1 VITVTTG
8 RNPSQNTRKLVKE
21 LVKILPNARKLVRGK
36 MPLKQLIDNMYDSDV
51 TRLIMVY
58 RGFNCP
64 IQIEFMRRK
73 ETQLKSSNPT
83 LIVRHVRYLTESKKG
98 KRIKLQCLT
107 ITSKQDI
114 KFAELLYD
122 FLQIPIIKDDDKI
135 CEFSLN
141 VSRKENNDLILSIV
155 NLKTRRIERFEIII
169 KELKL

>member
-8 RNPSQNTRKLVKE
+8 RNPSQSTRKLTKE

-36 MPLKQLIDNMYDSDV
+36 MPLNQLVGNMHDSDI

-58 RGFNCP
+58 RGFNGP
-64 IQIEFMRRK
+64 IRIELMRRQGTRL
-73 ETQLKSSNPT
+73 ESSNPT
-83 LIVRHVRYLTESKKG
+83 LIVRHVRYFPESKKS

-114 KFAELLYD
+114 KFVKLLSD
-122 FLQIPIIKDDDKI
+122 FLQIPLIKNDDKI

-141 VSRKENNDLILSIV
+141 ISRKDNNDLMLSIV
-155 NLKTRRIERFEIII
+155 NLKTGKIERFEMII
-169 KELKL
+169 KELKW

>member
-83 LIVRHVRYLTESKKG
+83 LIVRHVRYFPESKKG

-114 KFAELLYD
+114 KFAELLSD

-141 VSRKENNDLILSIV
+141 ISRKENNDLILSIV

>member
-1 VITVTTG
+1 MITVTTG
-8 RNPSQNTRKLVKE
+8 RNPSQNTRKLAKE

-58 RGFNCP
+58 RGLNSP
-64 IQIEFMRRK
+64 IQIELIRRQ
-73 ETQLKSSNPT
+73 ETQLESSNPT
-83 LIVRHVRYLTESKKG
+83 LIVRHVRYFPKSKKG

-114 KFAELLYD
+114 KFVELLSD
-122 FLQIPIIKDDDKI
+122 FLQIPIIKNDDKI

-141 VSRKENNDLILSIV
+141 ISRKDNNDLILSIV
-155 NLKTRRIERFEIII
+155 NLKTRRIERFEMII
-169 KELKL
+169 KEFKW

>member
-83 LIVRHVRYLTESKKG
+83 LIVRHVRYFPESKKG

-114 KFAELLYD
+114 KFAELLSD

>member
-1 VITVTTG
+1 MITVTTG

-83 LIVRHVRYLTESKKG
+83 LIVRHVRYFPESKKG

-114 KFAELLYD
+114 KFAELLSD

-141 VSRKENNDLILSIV
+141 ISRKENNDLILSIV
-155 NLKTRRIERFEIII
+155 NMKTRRIERFEIII